1 VYGERRVAELSYF
14 GRTYEGEEALA
25 LGLADELAE
34 PVAVLPGAVTLA
46 AQLGA
51 VPPRTFAHTK
61 AQLHQPFHQR
71 IAENRAG
78 DDAYVQE
85 LWSAPEASQS
95 IKAYVESVLGKR

>member
-1 VYGERRVAELSYF
+1 VYGERRLTELAF
-14 GRTYEGEEALA
+14 LGRTYEGEEALA

-34 PVAVLPGAVTLA
+34 PVAVLPGSVALA

-61 AQLHQPFHQR
+61 AQLHLPFHQR

-78 DDAYVQE
+78 DDAHVQE
-85 LWSAPEASQS
+85 LWSSPEASQS
-95 IKAYVESVLGKR
+95 IKAYVESVLGNR